1 MNVSQYLL
9 NKGFTNFE
17 GNCSTCIPEM
27 QLLAALTQTVD
38 NKPINVMEIG
48 FNAGNSAEVFLRNN
62 KNLTL
67 TSFDIGE
74 HDYVTAAKSYIDDR
88 YPGRHTLILGD
99 STVTVP
105 EFSKNNDT
113 KFDVIFI
120 DGGHLYEVAKADM
133 ENCYHL
139 ANKDTVVIFDDVVY
153 INSMQDWW
161 NIGPTNVWNEFKKEN
176 KVIEIDK
183 KVFNKGVGVAYGK
196 YNFE

>member
-9 NKGFTNFE
+9 NNGYTKFE

-27 QLLAALTQTVD
+27 QLLAELTKTAD

-48 FNAGNSAEVFLRNN
+48 FNAGNSAEVFLQNN

-74 HDYVTAAKSYIDDR
+74 HQYVTVAKSYIDEK

-99 STVTVP
+99 STVTVSA
-105 EFSKNNDT
+105 FSKNNDT

-120 DGGHLYEVAKADM
+120 DGGHSYDVAKADM
-133 ENCYHL
+133 ENCFKL
-139 ANKDTVVIFDDVVY
+139 SNKDTVVIFDDVVD
-153 INSMQDWW
+153 IVSMQDSW
-161 NIGPTNVWNEFKKEN
+161 NIGPTKVWNEFKKEN
-176 KVIEIDK
+176 RIIEIDK
-183 KVFNKGVGVAYGK
+183 KVFSKGVGVAYGK
-196 YNFE
+196 FNFA

>member
-1 MNVSQYLL
+1 MNISQYLL

-27 QLLAALTQTVD
+27 QLLAMLTQTTD
-38 NKPINVMEIG
+38 NKHINVMEIG

-74 HDYVTAAKSYIDDR
+74 HDYVAAAKSYIDDR

-105 EFSKNNDT
+105 NFSKNNDM

-120 DGGHLYEVAKADM
+120 DGGHTYEVAKADM

-153 INSMQDWW
+153 IDSMQDWW
-161 NIGPTNVWNEFKKEN
+161 NTGPTNVWNEFKKEN
-176 KVIEIDK
+176 RVIEIDK
-183 KVFNKGVGVAYGK
+183 KIFNKGVGVAYGK